1 MQTHWHKAATCC
13 VIRVKVGEKVVLA
26 LGVLEVE
33 AVHHEVCAM
42 DPLDVLNLLCHFA
55 VETKSTA

>member
-1 MQTHWHKAATCC
+1 M
-13 VIRVKVGEKVVLA
+13 GEKVVLA

-33 AVHHEVCAM
+33 AIHHEVCVM
-42 DPLDVLNLLCHFA
+42 NPFDVLNLLCHFA